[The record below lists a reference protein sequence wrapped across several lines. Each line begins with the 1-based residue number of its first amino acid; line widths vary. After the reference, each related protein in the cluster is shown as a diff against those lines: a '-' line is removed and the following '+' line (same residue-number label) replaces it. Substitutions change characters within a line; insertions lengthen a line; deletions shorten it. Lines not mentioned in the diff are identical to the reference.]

1 MDSSRIFFKIGDVAK
16 LLDVKPSV
24 LRFWEGEFPILAP
37 EKGEN
42 GQRVY
47 RRIDVETLFLI
58 QSLLYDDG
66 YSIEGA
72 RKRLRELR
80 REGLLKSTRE
90 QVAAKRGFR
99 PEPGTSAERAGEAS
113 VHAVGA
119 QAAGPQVPAAVF
131 HDEHDALED
140 LIEDVRRLQGAL
152 RKAPVAESA

>member
-24 LRFWEGEFPILAP
+24 LRFWEGEFPILVP

-42 GQRVY
+42 GQRIY

-58 QSLLYDDG
+58 QSLLYEEG

-90 QVAAKRGFR
+90 ILAAKRGFR
-99 PEPGTSAERAGEAS
+99 PEETVSSSA
-113 VHAVGA
+113 GA
-119 QAAGPQVPAAVF
+119 RAAGPQVPVDSF
-131 HDEHDALED
+131 CEEREVLEH
-140 LIEDVRRLQGAL
+140 LIEDVRRMQDSL
-152 RKAPVAESA
+152 RKSPVPASA